1 METFQAQTTRSSL
14 IHKLRNQR
22 FSTLSCK
29 DKKLKLEY
37 KASVHNL
44 K

>member
-14 IHKLRNQR
+14 IRSLRNQR
-22 FSTLSCK
+22 FSTLCCK